1 MSKNKSISPL
11 IADMKKQLYVKNG
24 PIHNVVYDIMTADM
38 AGMISENLKAI
49 NPNTKKLYIK
59 KEAQHKAFKDS
70 VEKFFK
76 TPKYKKAIL
85 DSLTTTWLAKH
96 LKMGVQKKIVG
107 MGWVNHDVWEKRK
120 KGTKRGDVEAWQASE
135 EGPYKV

>member
-1 MSKNKSISPL
+1 
-11 IADMKKQLYVKNG
+11 MKKQLYVKNG

-38 AGMISENLKAI
+38 PGMISENLKAI
-49 NPNTKKLYIK
+49 NPKTKKLYTK
-59 KEAQHKAFKDS
+59 KEAEHKAFKDS

-96 LKMGVQKKIVG
+96 LKMGVQKNVLF
-107 MGWVNHDVWEKRK
+107 
-120 KGTKRGDVEAWQASE
+120 Q
-135 EGPYKV
+135 YQ